1 MKYKFQIQLFLI
13 FFSYTIN
20 AQNVIIK
27 GNLRPG
33 ELLVGYT
40 DSLQSVLLD
49 SKPLKS
55 SDGVFIFGFDRD
67 AKGIHYLKLMYKNG
81 KEIIKKLKLKKR
93 KYKIQR
99 INKIKK
105 KYVKPPKSEI
115 TRITEERKKIK
126 KARRI
131 IEETDSLFYLSG
143 FKRPVKGGRLT
154 SIFGSQRILNGVPK
168 NPHNGLDIASPR
180 GTPVY
185 AMADG
190 IVRLVGHKFFYNGNF
205 VLIDHGQG
213 LNSIYLHFRK
223 TFVKDGQF
231 VKKGEEI
238 GEIGTT
244 GRSTGPHLHWGVQ
257 WYNKRIDPAGIL
269 KLNKSITLIRSKIKT
284 INHSHKYSKGG

>member
-13 FFSYTIN
+13 FFSCTIS

-27 GNLRPG
+27 GNKQPG
-33 ELLVGYT
+33 ELLVGYA
-40 DSLQSVLLD
+40 DSLQSIMLD
-49 SKPLKS
+49 GKPLKFL
-55 SDGVFIFGFDRD
+55 DGVFILGFDRD
-67 AKGIHYLKLMYKNG
+67 AKGTHYLKLMYKNG
-81 KEIIKKLKLKKR
+81 KKIVKKLNLKKR

-105 KYVKPPKSEI
+105 KYVKPPKSEL
-115 TRITEERKKIK
+115 TRIIKERREIK

-131 IEETDSLFYLSG
+131 IKKTDSLFYLSG
-143 FKRPVKGGRLT
+143 FERPVKGGRLT
-154 SIFGSQRILNGVPK
+154 SVFGSQRILNGISK

-180 GTPVY
+180 GTPVR

-190 IVRLVGHKFFYNGNF
+190 IVLLVGNKFFYNGNF

-213 LNSIYLHFRK
+213 LNSIYLHFKK

-231 VKKGEEI
+231 VKKGEKI